1 MTLQIFV
8 PFWGDPDLLFETI
21 DSVLAQRNP
30 DWEMTIID
38 DCYPDESI
46 PERMAAYTDERI
58 TYVRNPKNLGITEN
72 YREAIRRATSQYI
85 TILGCDDLLHP
96 HYVDVVTDAIKR
108 HPMADVIQPGV
119 KVINEHG
126 TTIRPLADRIKQS
139 LLTPRGG
146 ETILTGEQ
154 MATSLLRGDWLYWPS
169 LTFRTETLQRID
181 FREGLPIIQDL
192 ALLVDIAL
200 DGGSLVY
207 TPPVAFSY
215 RRHGSSASQK
225 TLLDGRRFQ
234 DERAY
239 YATARALA
247 KAQGWRRT
255 ARVSRI
261 RLMGRLHAVTELP
274 GVLRHGNRAGLK
286 STLAHIFAL

>member
-72 YREAIRRATSQYI
+72 YREAIRQATSEYI

-108 HPMADVIQPGV
+108 HPMADVIQP
-119 KVINEHG
+119 
-126 TTIRPLADRIKQS
+126 
-139 LLTPRGG
+139 
-146 ETILTGEQ
+146 
-154 MATSLLRGDWLYWPS
+154 
-169 LTFRTETLQRID
+169 
-181 FREGLPIIQDL
+181 
-192 ALLVDIAL
+192 
-200 DGGSLVY
+200 
-207 TPPVAFSY
+207 
-215 RRHGSSASQK
+215 
-225 TLLDGRRFQ
+225 
-234 DERAY
+234 
-239 YATARALA
+239 
-247 KAQGWRRT
+247 
-255 ARVSRI
+255 
-261 RLMGRLHAVTELP
+261 
-274 GVLRHGNRAGLK
+274 
-286 STLAHIFAL
+286 